1 MNFETL
7 DQLVNYLQQKG
18 LLDDPGLKQAF
29 LSVDRG
35 DFVKEEFNDQA
46 YFDQPL
52 PIAENQTI
60 SQPTTVAFL
69 LNLLDVQK
77 GQRVLDIGAG
87 SGWTS
92 CLLSFLVGDKGR
104 VDAFE
109 INRQVGEVGLKN
121 VKNFNAEN
129 INYRIADLS
138 QKIDELPAYD
148 RILSG
153 AAFEKVPDKLL
164 GKLKINGIL
173 VIPTQE
179 NDIKKITRLAGGD
192 FKQEIFPGFVFVP
205 FVEKSS

>member
-1 MNFETL
+1 MNFKTL
-7 DQLVNYLQQKG
+7 DQIVNHLQQKG
-18 LLDDPGLKQAF
+18 LLDDPSLKQAF
-29 LSVDRG
+29 LSVDRRN
-35 DFVKEEFNDQA
+35 FVKEEFRGYA
-46 YFDQPL
+46 YLDRPL

-92 CLLSFLVGDKGR
+92 CLLSFLVGDKGI

-121 VKNFNAEN
+121 VENFNVSN

-138 QKIDELPAYD
+138 QKMDELPAYD

-179 NDIKKITRLAGGD
+179 NDIKKITRLAKDD

-205 FVEKSS
+205 FVENSG